1 MRRASDTLTG
11 DLFATIAA
19 IPQAHPHTPGAWRFR
34 GEIAHVMGEAIKG
47 CHKDRYQIAA
57 DMSRLL
63 GREVS
68 VNTLDKYTSEASE
81 DHLPNLETAIA
92 FDAATE
98 GTALA
103 SLHASKLGC
112 RVLPG
117 RDLLLADLGRLQQ
130 MKGDIANQEKAIKKA
145 LGEDK

>member
-1 MRRASDTLTG
+1 MRKPQDTMTL
-11 DLFATIAA
+11 DMFAN
-19 IPQAHPHTPGAWRFR
+19 IPQPHPKNAGAWRFR
-34 GEIAHVMGEAIKG
+34 AEIAHAMGDAIKV

-81 DHLPNLETAIA
+81 DHIPNLETAIA

-98 GTALA
+98 QTALA
-103 SLHASKLGC
+103 SLFAEKLGC

-117 RDLLLADLGRLQQ
+117 KATLEAELGRLEI
-130 MKGDIANQEKAIKKA
+130 MKGDIARQEKAIKKI
-145 LGEDK
+145 LGEGK

>member
-1 MRRASDTLTG
+1 MRRTADTLTG
-11 DLFATIAA
+11 DLFAN
-19 IPQAHPHTPGAWRFR
+19 IPQAHPKTPGAWRFR
-34 GEIAHVMGEAIKG
+34 GEIAHVMGEAIKT

-68 VNTLDKYTSEASE
+68 ANTLDKYTSEASE
-81 DHLPNLETAIA
+81 DHIPNLETAIA

-98 GTALA
+98 QTALA
-103 SLHASKLGC
+103 SLFAGKLGC

-117 RDLLLADLGRLQQ
+117 KDSILVEIARLEQ
-130 MKGDIANQEKAIKKA
+130 MKSDISKQEKALKRL
-145 LGEDK
+145 LGESHD

>member
-1 MRRASDTLTG
+1 MRKFADSLTG
-11 DLFATIAA
+11 DLFTS
-19 IPQAHPHTPGAWRFR
+19 IPKAHPLNPGAWRFR
-34 GEIAHVMGEAIKG
+34 GEIAHAMGEAIKL
-47 CHKDRYQIAA
+47 CSKDRYQIAA

-98 GTALA
+98 QTALA
-103 SLHASKLGC
+103 SLFAEKLGC

-117 RDLLLADLGRLQQ
+117 KATLEAELGKLEM
-130 MKGDIANQEKAIKKA
+130 MKGDIARQEKAIKKI
-145 LGEDK
+145 LGEEK